1 MWNSILIPPLDMHE
15 WAKMGLGDFHQELL
29 DYTSKGLAQNSITP
43 TNPHKSER
51 HIEFSYGSKT

>member
-1 MWNSILIPPLDMHE
+1 MPPLDMHE
-15 WAKMGLGDFHQELL
+15 WAKMGLRDFHQELL
-29 DYTSKGLAQNSITP
+29 YYTSKGLAQNSITP